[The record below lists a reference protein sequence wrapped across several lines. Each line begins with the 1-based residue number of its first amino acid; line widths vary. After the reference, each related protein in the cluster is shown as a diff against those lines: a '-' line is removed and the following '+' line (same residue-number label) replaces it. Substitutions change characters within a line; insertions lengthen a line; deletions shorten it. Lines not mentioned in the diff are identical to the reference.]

1 MTKQLQKETPKF
13 QRLPPQSTD
22 IEEGVL
28 GAIMLDKEAMY
39 VVIDILQPSTF
50 YDPRNQVTYEA
61 CLSLFAKQHPIDS
74 FTVMEEM
81 RAIGT
86 LERSGGPARLAEIT
100 LKIASSANLEYHC
113 RIIQQYDIR
122 RQLIRAAME
131 IERDAYD
138 ESIDGIEEGL
148 QNAEQKIFGIS
159 QGINRGVQKSK
170 SKLALS
176 AMQNLDFILDN
187 PGKIT
192 GVCSGFE
199 RLDKYT
205 LGFQRQEL
213 TLIAARPMMGK
224 TTVALEIALNAAQ
237 SGSPVC
243 FFSLG
248 DMSAEELTEKA
259 ILMIA
264 EVPFVNV
271 RERRVTT
278 DQRKSI
284 AEAAERYVDIPLHIY
299 DLKSLGSSEFS
310 SIRSMSRKMVA
321 TGVELIVID
330 YIQQISH
337 SGLRERMLVDQVSK
351 DLKQMAS
358 LLDVPVVALSQLS
371 RAVETRG
378 GSKRPQLSD
387 LRESGSL
394 EQDANSVFFVYRPEY
409 YGIKED
415 EQGGSTIGITELIC
429 AKFRKSG
436 DLRTITLIRDPAT
449 GRLKGEEQTAK
460 PFSNPDERITSNYD
474 PMISGFS
481 KMNDDKDIPF

>member
-176 AMQNLDFILDN
+176 ARWGAIMPRQ
-187 PGKIT
+187 
-192 GVCSGFE
+192 
-199 RLDKYT
+199 
-205 LGFQRQEL
+205 LGP
-213 TLIAARPMMGK
+213 T
-224 TTVALEIALNAAQ
+224 
-237 SGSPVC
+237 
-243 FFSLG
+243 
-248 DMSAEELTEKA
+248 
-259 ILMIA
+259 
-264 EVPFVNV
+264 
-271 RERRVTT
+271 RRM
-278 DQRKSI
+278 
-284 AEAAERYVDIPLHIY
+284 P
-299 DLKSLGSSEFS
+299 
-310 SIRSMSRKMVA
+310 
-321 TGVELIVID
+321 
-330 YIQQISH
+330 
-337 SGLRERMLVDQVSK
+337 
-351 DLKQMAS
+351 
-358 LLDVPVVALSQLS
+358 
-371 RAVETRG
+371 
-378 GSKRPQLSD
+378 
-387 LRESGSL
+387 
-394 EQDANSVFFVYRPEY
+394 
-409 YGIKED
+409 
-415 EQGGSTIGITELIC
+415 
-429 AKFRKSG
+429 
-436 DLRTITLIRDPAT
+436 
-449 GRLKGEEQTAK
+449 
-460 PFSNPDERITSNYD
+460 
-474 PMISGFS
+474 
-481 KMNDDKDIPF
+481 